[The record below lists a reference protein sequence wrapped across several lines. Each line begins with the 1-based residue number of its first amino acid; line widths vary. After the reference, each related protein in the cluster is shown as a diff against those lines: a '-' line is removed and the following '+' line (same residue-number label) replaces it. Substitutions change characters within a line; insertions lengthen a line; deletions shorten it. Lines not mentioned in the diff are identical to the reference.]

1 MTLEELKKETLEA
14 VEIRARHVY
23 EEIKR
28 ESWTYS
34 EVGEKAYEFCQELEK
49 EGYDRI
55 SREMAERI
63 GDMLNEEVGN
73 IEIR

>member
-14 VEIRARHVY
+14 VEIRAKHVY

-34 EVGEKAYEFCQELEK
+34 EVGEKS
-49 EGYDRI
+49 I
-55 SREMAERI
+55 
-63 GDMLNEEVGN
+63 
-73 IEIR
+73 